1 MVGGGRPFG
10 KTMRVFP
17 FLFFFICFLHGEVF
31 FFIPLQICNI
41 EVFLFNRFVMINIR
55 VICINDYRIINTAHQ
70 KITDENWLIWETISK
85 EKSHKKNYYFKNYF
99 NFDLKSIS
107 IINLTALKKTKNDSN
122 KEKIKTFLHTII
134 LKNCGT
140 CLIRVAVFHGGVSWR
155 EAWVFSP
162 YPLKVKNVETRGLHW
177 ISINFFNFFFSFSF
191 SCLFQFPW
199 PKSLSLLRGQ
209 AHLQQAISP
218 RPYQRNFARPT
229 LVWLRLFFKLL
240 FTQKYIKIIF
250 F

>member
-1 MVGGGRPFG
+1 LTKVGFCHHLKHRVVEAGGGWWRSKDFGEKLKSWERDGGGSGRWRLGLVMVGGGRPFG

-177 ISINFFNFFFSFSF
+177 ISINFF
-191 SCLFQFPW
+191 
-199 PKSLSLLRGQ
+199 
-209 AHLQQAISP
+209 
-218 RPYQRNFARPT
+218 
-229 LVWLRLFFKLL
+229 
-240 FTQKYIKIIF
+240 
-250 F
+250 